1 MRFSKYHGTGNDFV
15 MVEDLDGRI
24 HLEPAA
30 IAALCDR
37 RRGVGADGLIRI
49 APAPDADFFMDYYN
63 AEGAPAE
70 MCGNGIRCLAKYVYE
85 RGFTDRTEID
95 VSTRAGVKHLVLDAS
110 DGNVRM
116 VTVDM
121 GPPVFERKAIPM
133 AGDPSATFIGQP
145 FEVDGR
151 TYVGTALSMGNPHL
165 VLFLDPAEDLGAVDC
180 ARIGSMVE
188 HHAAFP
194 NRTNVEF
201 AKVVDGRIHIR
212 VWERGV
218 GETMACGT
226 GACAALVACSLA
238 GLTGRSA
245 ELEFPGGVLGVAWRE
260 DDHAFLTGPAVCVYD
275 GELGDAWLASV
286 AMSPDQAAAPTPPS
300 KASVA

>member
-15 MVEDLDGRI
+15 MIEDLGDQI
-24 HLEPAA
+24 HLDPSV

-49 APAPDADFFMDYYN
+49 APAHGADFSMDYYN

-85 RGFTDRTEID
+85 RGFTNSTEID
-95 VSTRAGVKHLVLDAS
+95 VLTRAGIKHLALEAS
-110 DGNVRM
+110 DGIVRM

-121 GPPVFERKAIPM
+121 GRPAFDRKAIPM
-133 AGDPSATFIGQP
+133 AGDPISTFIGQR
-145 FEVDGR
+145 FDVDGR
-151 TYVGTALSMGNPHL
+151 TFVSTALSMGNPHV
-165 VLFLDPAEDLGAVDC
+165 VLLLDPADDLEAFDC
-180 ARIGSMVE
+180 PRIGSMVE

-245 ELEFPGGVLGVAWRE
+245 ELEFPGGLLGVAWRE

-275 GELGDAWLASV
+275 GELDDAWLAAASIR
-286 AMSPDQAAAPTPPS
+286 PTQAAAIATLS
-300 KASVA
+300 KASPA

>member
-15 MVEDLDGRI
+15 MIEDLGDRI
-24 HLEPAA
+24 HLAPTA

-49 APAPDADFFMDYYN
+49 APAQDADFFMDYYN

-85 RGFTDRTEID
+85 RGHTDRTEID

-110 DGNVRM
+110 EGVVRM

-121 GPPVFERKAIPM
+121 GPPAFDRKAIPM
-133 AGDPSATFIGQP
+133 AGDPTATFIGQP
-145 FEVDGR
+145 FEVEDR
-151 TYVGTALSMGNPHL
+151 TYVATALSMGNPHI
-165 VLFLDPAEDLGAVDC
+165 VLLLDPAEDLGAVDC
-180 ARIGSMVE
+180 QRIGSMVE
-188 HHAAFP
+188 HHHAFP

-201 AKVVDGRIHIR
+201 ANVVDGRIHIR

-238 GLTGRSA
+238 DLTGRSA
-245 ELEFPGGVLGVAWRE
+245 ELEFPGGLLRVAWRE
-260 DDHAFLTGPAVCVYD
+260 DDHVLLTGPAACVYE
-275 GELGDAWLASV
+275 GELADAWLASASV
-286 AMSPDQAAAPTPPS
+286 PSDQAAVTAGSSEALPS
-300 KASVA
+300 

>member
-15 MVEDLDGRI
+15 MVQDLEDRLA
-24 HLEPAA
+24 LEPAT

-49 APAPDADFFMDYYN
+49 APGGDADFFMDYYN

-70 MCGNGIRCLAKYVYE
+70 MCGNGIRCLAKFVYE
-85 RGFTDRTEID
+85 RGLTTRRELD
-95 VSTRAGVKHLVLDAS
+95 VLTRAGVKHLVLDA
-110 DGNVRM
+110 DGRVVRA

-121 GPPVFERKAIPM
+121 GPPMFERRAIPM
-133 AGDPSATFIGQP
+133 AGDPTATFISGQ
-145 FEVDGR
+145 FVAGGR
-151 TYVGTALSMGNPHL
+151 QYVATALSMGNPHL
-165 VLFLDPAEDLGAVDC
+165 VLFHGPEEDLAALDLGRLGPA
-180 ARIGSMVE
+180 IE
-188 HHAAFP
+188 HREEFP

-201 AKVVDGRIHIR
+201 VQVRDGRIHIR

-238 GLTGRSA
+238 GLTGREA
-245 ELEFPGGVLGVAWRE
+245 EVQFPGGVLAVAWRE
-260 DDHAFLTGPAVCVYD
+260 DGPAMLTGPAVCVYD
-275 GELGDAWLASV
+275 GELDDVWLSQANRWPVGSG
-286 AMSPDQAAAPTPPS
+286 SPAGLGGAR
-300 KASVA
+300 

>member
-1 MRFSKYHGTGNDFV
+1 
-15 MVEDLDGRI
+15 
-24 HLEPAA
+24 
-30 IAALCDR
+30 
-37 RRGVGADGLIRI
+37 
-49 APAPDADFFMDYYN
+49 MDYYN

-85 RGFTDRTEID
+85 RGFTDRREID
-95 VSTRAGVKHLVLDAS
+95 VSTRAGVKHLVLDAA
-110 DGNVRM
+110 DGIVRM

-121 GPPVFERKAIPM
+121 GSPAFERKAIPM
-133 AGDPSATFIGQP
+133 AGDPTATFIGRP

-165 VLFLDPAEDLGAVDC
+165 VLFVDPAEDLGAVDC
-180 ARIGSMVE
+180 ERIGSMVE
-188 HHAAFP
+188 HDAAFP

-275 GELGDAWLASV
+275 GELDDSWLAS
-286 AMSPDQAAAPTPPS
+286 ASIPPGQLGATVSS
-300 KASVA
+300 KASAS